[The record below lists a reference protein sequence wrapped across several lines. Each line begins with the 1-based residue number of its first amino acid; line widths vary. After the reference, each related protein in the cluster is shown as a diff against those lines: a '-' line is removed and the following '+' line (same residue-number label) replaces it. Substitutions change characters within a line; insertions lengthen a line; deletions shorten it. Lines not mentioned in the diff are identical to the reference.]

1 MPEMNDS
8 DLQGNYPITLHHIA
22 YHAVRVPDNIA
33 VIDQGKAFSYAVFY
47 RDICKM
53 IIALRVFKFEPGQSV
68 AIEFLPVHT
77 QLGSFYLHRVTLL
90 AMEASGVATMS
101 YIEDEARCLKEVP
114 ETLDWVMTFS
124 GKAPLN
130 AEKTHVMD
138 KKWLKL
144 VMNMQLRTSFAQ
156 ADISARS
163 HCRILKSSG
172 TTGKIK
178 YMYRSFENQDFIY
191 NNAQFRG
198 GFIRQSRYFV
208 TMGFNVSAIQA
219 AVTTCIHAGGTCVYD
234 TRVNAADAL
243 SKYEIKH
250 VSFLLHGLMQVL
262 DSLPEDY
269 VKPTNLRLLTIGSA
283 VSEAV

>member
-101 YIEDEARCLKEVP
+101 YIEDEAWCLKEIP

-172 TTGKIK
+172 TTGKMK
-178 YMYRSFENQDFIY
+178 YMFRSFENQDFIY

-250 VSFLLHGLMQVL
+250 VSFLLHGLMQVV